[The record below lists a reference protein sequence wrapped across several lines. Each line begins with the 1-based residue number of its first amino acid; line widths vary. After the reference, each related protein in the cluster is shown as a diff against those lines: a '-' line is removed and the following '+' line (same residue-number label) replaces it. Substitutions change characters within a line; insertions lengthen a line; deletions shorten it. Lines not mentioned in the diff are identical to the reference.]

1 MATVTAS
8 TLNRAP
14 VSERS
19 YDYSDQATITAAPAT
34 GDLWNF
40 LVIPAGTEI
49 RSITIQNADL
59 GTAAP
64 FDLGYAPV
72 DGSTGSA
79 AAFLDDYAG
88 GTAVAA
94 GAAKTY
100 LLASP
105 VKVEKDSFLQA
116 FFGTID
122 TGASGA
128 VTVQINGKLLGP
140 K

>member
-8 TLNRAP
+8 TLTRAP

-19 YDYSDQATITAAPAT
+19 YDYSDQASITATPGT

-64 FDLGYAPV
+64 LDLGYAPV
-72 DGSTGSA
+72 DGSTGVA
-79 AAFLDDYAG
+79 DAFLNDYAA
-88 GTAVAA
+88 GTAAAA

-100 LLASP
+100 MLASP

-116 FFGTID
+116 VFGTID

-128 VTVQINGKLLGP
+128 VTIQINGKLLGP

>member
-8 TLNRAP
+8 TLTRFPATDK
-14 VSERS
+14 S
-19 YDYSDQATITAAPAT
+19 YVYADQASITATPAT
-34 GDLWNF
+34 GDVWRF
-40 LVIPAGTEI
+40 FVIPAGTEI

-64 FDLGYAPV
+64 LDLGFAPV
-72 DGSTGSA
+72 DGSSGTADAFLNDYAAGTA
-79 AAFLDDYAG
+79 AAAG
-88 GTAVAA
+88 SV
-94 GAAKTY
+94 KTY

-105 VKVEKDSFLQA
+105 VKVEVDSFCQA
-116 FFGTID
+116 VFGTID

-128 VTVQINGKLLGP
+128 VTVAVNGILLGA

>member
-1 MATVTAS
+1 MATVNAT

-14 VSERS
+14 VAERS
-19 YDYSDQATITAAPAT
+19 YDYSDQATITATPAT

-64 FDLGYAPV
+64 FDLGYAPL
-72 DGSTGSA
+72 DGSTGDA
-79 AAFLDDYAG
+79 DAFLDDYAG
-88 GTAVAA
+88 GTAAAA

-100 LLASP
+100 MLATP
-105 VKVEKDSFLQA
+105 VRVEKDSFLQA
-116 FFGTID
+116 LFGTID

-128 VTVQINGKLLGP
+128 VTVAINGKLLGP

>member
-8 TLNRAP
+8 TLVRFP
-14 VSERS
+14 TSERS
-19 YDYSDQATITAAPAT
+19 YAYTDQASITATPAT
-34 GDLWNF
+34 GDVWRF
-40 LVIPAGTEI
+40 LVIPAGTEV

-64 FDLGYAPV
+64 LDLGFAPV
-72 DGSTGSA
+72 DGSSGTADAFLNDYAAGTA
-79 AAFLDDYAG
+79 AAAG
-88 GTAVAA
+88 SV
-94 GAAKTY
+94 KTY
-100 LLASP
+100 LLATP

-116 FFGTID
+116 VFGTID

-128 VTVQINGKLLGP
+128 VTIEVNGILLGA

>member
-8 TLNRAP
+8 TLVRFP
-14 VSERS
+14 TSERS
-19 YDYSDQATITAAPAT
+19 YAYTDQASITATPAT
-34 GDLWNF
+34 GDVWRF
-40 LVIPAGTEI
+40 LVIPAGTEV

-64 FDLGYAPV
+64 LDLGFAPV
-72 DGSTGSA
+72 DGSSGTADAFLNDYAAGTA
-79 AAFLDDYAG
+79 AATG
-88 GTAVAA
+88 V
-94 GAAKTY
+94 TY
-100 LLASP
+100 LLATP

-116 FFGTID
+116 LFGTID

-128 VTVQINGKLLGP
+128 VTIAVNGILLGA

>member
-1 MATVTAS
+1 MATVTATS
-8 TLNRAP
+8 LTRAP

-19 YDYSDQATITAAPAT
+19 YAYSDQASITGTPAT

-40 LVIPAGTEI
+40 LVIPAGTQIE
-49 RSITIQNADL
+49 SITIQNADL

-64 FDLGYAPV
+64 LDLGYAPL
-72 DGSTGSA
+72 DGSTGDA
-79 AAFLDDYAG
+79 DAFLNDYAA
-88 GTAVAA
+88 GTAAAA
-94 GAAKTY
+94 GATKTY
-100 LLASP
+100 LLAAP

-116 FFGTID
+116 VFGTID

-128 VTVQINGKLLGP
+128 VTIAINGKLLGP

>member
-8 TLNRAP
+8 TLTRAP

-19 YDYSDQATITAAPAT
+19 YAYSDQASITATPGT

-64 FDLGYAPV
+64 LDLGFAPV
-72 DGSTGSA
+72 DGSSGTA
-79 AAFLDDYAG
+79 AAFLDDYAA
-88 GTAVAA
+88 GTAAAA
-94 GAAKTY
+94 GSAKTY
-100 LLASP
+100 LLATP

-116 FFGTID
+116 VFGTID